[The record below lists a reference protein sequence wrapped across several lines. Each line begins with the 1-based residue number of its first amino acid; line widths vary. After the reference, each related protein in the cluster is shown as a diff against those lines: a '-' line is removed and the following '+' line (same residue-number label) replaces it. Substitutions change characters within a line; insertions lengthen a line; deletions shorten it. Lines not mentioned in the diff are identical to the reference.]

1 VSVSRPGRWVPGLAA
16 AEGIRSL
23 AHRQQVRVALV
34 VALGFVLVAGG
45 GVAAGLMIWR
55 EAPASGGALA
65 AGSSGSSVA
74 SLRTVNGR
82 LDTSTR
88 QAMVGPATMLL
99 PDDPYALD
107 TEPKR
112 VAGVIDVVFLANAT
126 VHSDYNGRDDWL
138 ATVALVLV
146 SQELDRSADLE
157 QAGNTAMRQL
167 GKRFFGHHPTWIR
180 NMRFADRSVDSHP
193 GMDVTA
199 EIHYRIT
206 GLASRYDRV
215 TMRLVRT
222 DDGALVAAISSI
234 PDDAS
239 PSVAE
244 LAAHSLESLTMR

>member
-1 VSVSRPGRWVPGLAA
+1 MRA
-16 AEGIRSL
+16 L

-34 VALGFVLVAGG
+34 VALGFVLVASG

-65 AGSSGSSVA
+65 AGSSGSTVA
-74 SLRTVNGR
+74 SIHTLSGR

-88 QAMVGPATMLL
+88 QAMVGPATIVL

-107 TEPKR
+107 AEPKR
-112 VAGVIDVVFLANAT
+112 VADVIDVVFLANAP
-126 VHSDYNGRDDWL
+126 VHTDYNGRDDWL

-146 SQELDRSADLE
+146 SPELDRNADLE
-157 QAGNTAMRQL
+157 QAGSTAMRQL
-167 GKRFFGHHPTWIR
+167 SKRFFGHHPTWIR
-180 NMRFADRSVDSHP
+180 NMRFADRSVDAHP

-206 GLASRYDRV
+206 GLASHYDRV
-215 TMRLVRT
+215 TVRLVRA

-234 PDDAS
+234 PDDANA
-239 PSVAE
+239 SVAQ
-244 LAAHSLESLTMR
+244 LAAHSLDSLAVR